1 MNIGNLLNQG
11 VEKLKGSNIQNA
23 NLDCELLLSKTINE
37 GREYVILNLKKDLN
51 KKHIDFFN
59 NLIERRKKGEPVAY
73 LTNKKEF
80 WKDIFY
86 VNKNVLI
93 PRPDSEHIIEEVIK
107 NTYQDSKKHIL
118 DIGTGSGCVLLSI
131 LKERKNFI
139 GTGIDISKKCIKV
152 SKYNAKRLKLQNS
165 SKFYVSDID
174 NFLIGKYDVVVSNPP
189 YIENLNLKYLDKDV
203 VNFEPKLALRGGK
216 DGFSEIIKVI
226 ERTSSLIK
234 KNGLFIIEI
243 GYKQKNKVSKIL
255 KKKGFYIRKFLRD
268 YAKNDR
274 CIISTKI

>member
-23 NLDCELLLSKTINE
+23 NLDCELLLSKIINE
-37 GREYVILNLKKDLN
+37 GREYVILNSKKDLN
-51 KKHIDFFN
+51 
-59 NLIERRKKGEPVAY
+59 
-73 LTNKKEF
+73 
-80 WKDIFY
+80 
-86 VNKNVLI
+86 
-93 PRPDSEHIIEEVIK
+93 
-107 NTYQDSKKHIL
+107 KKHIL

-131 LKERKNFI
+131 LKERNSFI

-203 VNFEPKLALRGGK
+203 ANFEPKLALRGGK